1 MSVNETATYYMVEMD
16 YPHETAAQRE
26 TFDAYYWRHIDMLLT
41 IPGFMTAQ
49 RFHCADTDRAPFL
62 ALYRLSGPE
71 VLTSEAYMSKAGRM
85 SVHPD
90 FREYISDWDRNLV
103 QGRADGG
110 EEGGGAAMDG
120 PDLAT
125 AMDDTLVLIDRLTP
139 DAAPLARWYRS
150 AGRYRPGPDDCAARC
165 CCGQDRSRAGAPGR
179 MGGQGLAADPR
190 GAHTGITGAGRGNRI
205 IGAAPRRLMPSGES
219 LSSRAFS
226 PWPAPYRQLDRR
238 SRYHPLCRL
247 LSRHRAHAGFPAAGR
262 PLSCGRQTVP
272 VPRHGRTH

>member
-103 QGRADGG
+103 QGSADGG
-110 EEGGGAAMDG
+110 EEGGGAAVDG

-139 DAAPLARWYRS
+139 DAAPLAH
-150 AGRYRPGPDDCAARC
+150 GIAALDVI
-165 CCGQDRSRAGAPGR
+165 GLDRT
-179 MGGQGLAADPR
+179 AAVP
-190 GAHTGITGAGRGNRI
+190 
-205 IGAAPRRLMPSGES
+205 APREGWAVRVWQPIHAV
-219 LSSRAFS
+219 RI
-226 PWPAPYRQLDRR
+226 PA
-238 SRYHPLCRL
+238 
-247 LSRHRAHAGFPAAGR
+247 
-262 PLSCGRQTVP
+262 
-272 VPRHGRTH
+272 

>member
-103 QGRADGG
+103 QGSADGGEKGG
-110 EEGGGAAMDG
+110 EEGGGAAKDG

-139 DAAPLARWYRS
+139 EAAPLAD
-150 AGRYRPGPDDCAARC
+150 GIAALDVI
-165 CCGQDRSRAGAPGR
+165 GLDRTIAQRGVVVDR
-179 MGGQGLAADPR
+179 TAAVP
-190 GAHTGITGAGRGNRI
+190 
-205 IGAAPRRLMPSGES
+205 APREGWAVRVWQPIHAE
-219 LSSRAFS
+219 RI
-226 PWPAPYRQLDRR
+226 PA
-238 SRYHPLCRL
+238 
-247 LSRHRAHAGFPAAGR
+247 
-262 PLSCGRQTVP
+262 
-272 VPRHGRTH
+272 